1 MTFLFATALLALP
14 LAGLPILL
22 HLLFRK
28 RSPIVPFPTL
38 RFIKTAIQHTAAR
51 RKIQR
56 WLLLACRIL
65 LLALLIWAIAQP
77 ARQLASAWMTG
88 GESSVAVIVVDTSYS
103 MLLQPDPSGGTSTLL
118 DRADAMIQ
126 DLLRDQLRN
135 SRVAIFRSLPP
146 PKNQAETFREVGAI
160 QKDWVALKPQP
171 SPVPLAHR
179 IDAALE
185 LLKNDAAPQ
194 KWLFILTDVQSRE
207 FHKPIQA
214 PADIKTVLL
223 DLHPDEPRSAGI
235 TTVAMDPEDPL
246 PGIGSEA
253 VIEIA
258 GRAGDSRAVTLAV
271 SKSDTPDAPLVTRPP
286 IMASFDSGGRSQL
299 RFPLRLPVERFMLV
313 RASLQAQD
321 ALPWDNQRDQLV
333 AVPARQPVT
342 LLETAPTPANK
353 FLRLALDA
361 SEGASAQWPLALTR
375 SPNLT
380 GSESVVALNLTQWPD
395 SALATRLATFVKAG
409 GTLLL
414 CLQPGLEE
422 SFKTLPDD
430 VKRTMLELLP
440 SSPTLP
446 PTSSGAYR
454 AASASLADPLMK
466 GLTDRKFDLNG
477 IIVRRFVPLLSIE
490 GRDAS
495 PILSIS
501 PANPGPGAR
510 TYPLLAR
517 RKLASGIV
525 YTLATQ
531 PDPRY
536 TNLPT
541 HPLFLPLAVR
551 MSLRAAGQR
560 DVQNVELGQPLVLT
574 GPQFNA
580 LAELQ
585 ITSPAGENYIVKPTG
600 PANAKQ
606 FTFDRATEPGVYTW
620 RNAQAIVAL
629 SNVQLPSAEADLT
642 YRPAKS
648 VLSPTETHLIAR
660 SLPDLQ
666 SLLAKATEPQ
676 PKWAFPIAI
685 VMLLLC
691 AEALMGST
699 SKLWKPLAQG
709 WFSPKLAS

>member
-28 RSPIVPFPTL
+28 KSPIVHFPTL

-126 DLLRDQLRN
+126 DLLRDQLKS

-160 QKDWVALKPQP
+160 QKDWTALKPQP

-179 IDAALE
+179 IDAALD

-194 KWLFILTDVQSRE
+194 KWLFILTDLQSRE

-271 SKSDTPDAPLVTRPP
+271 SRSDTPDAPLLTRPP
-286 IMASFDSGGRSQL
+286 IMAGFDSGGRSQL

-342 LLETAPTPANK
+342 LLETAQTPANK

-395 SALATRLATFVKAG
+395 SALANRLATFVKAG

-422 SFKTLPDD
+422 SFKSLPDD
-430 VKRTMLELLP
+430 VKRIMLELLP

-446 PTSSGAYR
+446 PTTTGAYR

-466 GLTDRKFDLNG
+466 GLTDKKFDLSG

-551 MSLRAAGQR
+551 MSLRAAAQR
-560 DVQNVELGQPLVLT
+560 DVQNVELGQPLQLT
-574 GPQFNA
+574 GPQFNTFT
-580 LAELQ
+580 ELQ
-585 ITSPAGENYIVKPTG
+585 IASPTGENYIVKPTG
-600 PANAKQ
+600 PASAKQ

-620 RNAQAIVAL
+620 RSAQAIVAL

-642 YRPAKS
+642 YRPARS

-666 SLLAKATEPQ
+666 TLLAKATEPQ
-676 PKWAFPIAI
+676 PKWALPIAI

-691 AEALMGST
+691 LEALMAST
-699 SKLWKPLAQG
+699 AKLWKPLATG
-709 WFSPKLAS
+709 WFSPTPA